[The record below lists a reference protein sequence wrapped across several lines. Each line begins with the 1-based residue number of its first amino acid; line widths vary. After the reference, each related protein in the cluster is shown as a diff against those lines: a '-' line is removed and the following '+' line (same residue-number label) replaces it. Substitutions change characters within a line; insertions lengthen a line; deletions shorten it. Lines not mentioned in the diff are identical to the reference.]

1 MDDKFRLFCSFE
13 KDKNLFSR
21 TYLGTPY
28 WQSIR
33 MAFSSSILLER
44 KLEPKTHSL
53 LGRLLIGLMLCKDV
67 MIDILKYLRLSGCD
81 ILYFDECAYRIIDA
95 ETVDP
100 YFDYFG
106 FDKKYKIQRC
116 FHIYNRQNKS
126 SLKGIGTS
134 IPKLEDYFLTLCSK
148 AKIGNYR
155 DKKEDAFLERLAGE
169 LEEAF
174 HLGFTSKELI
184 QMVRRNVVLHK
195 VYGRFYKKLL
205 MKCKP
210 KSIFVVAYYSSFL
223 YPLYNVARKYSI
235 PVIEIQHGLITN
247 HDAYWYGDTSVIGK
261 ELPSYLF
268 SYGTFWNTYINLPS
282 IMKAVPIGNP
292 FLENRKEKYKNCIQD
307 EKMMV
312 FYSSLPA
319 KKEMEQL
326 ALDAWNYFGKRGYKI
341 LFKIHPLEYDEWKKH
356 YPRLSNFSG
365 IQVVKPD
372 KDLYELLSCAK
383 HHITYASTV
392 FYEAVIFNN
401 NRYIYDLGSLSDS
414 MRPLVELKLAYKFKT
429 MEELNSLLNVSM
441 ETVLDDTLEIWK
453 PKAERNGLVKLREIM
468 NER

>member
-1 MDDKFRLFCSFE
+1 MNDKFKLFCSFE

-21 TYLGTPY
+21 TYLGIPY

-33 MAFSSSILLER
+33 MAFSCSILLER
-44 KLEPKTHSL
+44 KFVSRTHSMPE
-53 LGRLLIGLMLCKDV
+53 RILIGLRLCKDV
-67 MIDILKYLRLSGCD
+67 IIDILKYLHLSGCD
-81 ILYFDECAYRIIDA
+81 ILYFDECAYRIVDE

-106 FDKKYKIQRC
+106 FNKKYKIQRC

-126 SLKGIGTS
+126 SLKGIGTA

-148 AKIGNYR
+148 VKLGNYR
-155 DKKEDAFLERLAGE
+155 DKKEDAFLERLAEE
-169 LEEAF
+169 LEEIF
-174 HLGFTSKELI
+174 HLGFTAKELT

-205 MKCKP
+205 MKCRP

-223 YPLYNVARKYSI
+223 YPLYNIARKYSI

-247 HDAYWYGDTSVIGK
+247 HDAYWYEDTSAIGK
-261 ELPSYLF
+261 ELPSYFF
-268 SYGTFWNTYINLPS
+268 SYGAFWNTYINLPS
-282 IMKAVPIGNP
+282 VMKPVPIGNP
-292 FLENRKEKYKNCIQD
+292 FLENRKAKYINYIQD

-312 FYSSLPA
+312 FYSSIPA

-326 ALDAWNYFGKRGYKI
+326 ALDAWSYFSKRGYKI
-341 LFKIHPLEYDEWKKH
+341 LFKIHPLEYDDWEKH
-356 YPRLSNFSG
+356 YPRLVNFSG
-365 IQVVKPD
+365 IQVVAPD

-414 MRPLVELKLAYKFKT
+414 MQPLVELKLAYKFKT
-429 MEELNSLLNVSM
+429 IQELNSLLNVSM
-441 ETVLDDTLEIWK
+441 GTALVDTLEIWK
-453 PKAERNGLVKLREIM
+453 PEAERNGLIKLREIM
-468 NER
+468 NE